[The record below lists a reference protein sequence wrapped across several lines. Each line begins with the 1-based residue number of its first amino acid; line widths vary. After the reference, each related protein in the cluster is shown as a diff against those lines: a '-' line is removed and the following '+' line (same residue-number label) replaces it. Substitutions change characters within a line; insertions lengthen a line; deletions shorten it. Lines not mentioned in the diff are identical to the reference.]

1 MKTLADAPVLQR
13 QANVMAPQQPLDLS
27 VDVSRFW
34 TLFKPMYAH
43 FYFVCRACND
53 DMYKD
58 SQKLSYDGERTR
70 FTHTLCRVCTKVN
83 LTMRELYIQNIAPK
97 TASK

>member
-1 MKTLADAPVLQR
+1 MLQR

-43 FYFVCRACND
+43 FYFVCRVCND

-58 SQKLSYDGERTR
+58 SQKLAYDGERTR

-83 LTMRELYIQNIAPK
+83 LTIREL
-97 TASK
+97 